1 MDEQQNII
9 IYRTADGR
17 ASVALFAKDGKIWL
31 NQQQMAEL
39 FATSKSNI
47 SMHIANILKENELT
61 EVSVVKNFL
70 TTAADGKNYN
80 DGTASTRGQ
89 ECCALLDVSTLDDAC
104 DLSVKN
110 PNKVEEVDERTP
122 GEIAQSIFDLNSE
135 NQTLIN
141 EIMEMV
147 K

>member
-1 MDEQQNII
+1 M
-9 IYRTADGR
+9 
-17 ASVALFAKDGKIWL
+17 
-31 NQQQMAEL
+31 
-39 FATSKSNI
+39 
-47 SMHIANILKENELT
+47 
-61 EVSVVKNFL
+61 
-70 TTAADGKNYN
+70 
-80 DGTASTRGQ
+80 
-89 ECCALLDVSTLDDAC
+89 LDVSTLDDAC

-122 GEIAQSIFDLNSE
+122 GEIAENIFALGQE